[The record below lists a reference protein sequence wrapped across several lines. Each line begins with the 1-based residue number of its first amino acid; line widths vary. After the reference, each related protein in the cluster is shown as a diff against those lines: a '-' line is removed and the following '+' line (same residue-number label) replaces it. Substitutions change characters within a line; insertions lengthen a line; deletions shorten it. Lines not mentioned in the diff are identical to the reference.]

1 MLGRERV
8 SMDLKAVL
16 KDAQKNGRAVLAANF
31 YNLETLQGIAKAA
44 SELKSPVIL
53 QLTRGSIEYMGLNT
67 AVALARSVIYEYGL
81 QAWLHLD
88 HGDSIDLVQRC
99 LDAGFDSVMIDG
111 SEKPFVENINLTRK
125 VVELAKP
132 YGAMVEAEL
141 GYVPKLGQDDNKL
154 GFTEPDEAKKFV
166 RETKTDTLA
175 VAIGSAHGFYKQ
187 TPKLDLERLKQ
198 IHEAVDIPLV
208 LHGGS
213 GIPAEQLK
221 AAIKNGISKINVA
234 TETKN
239 AFMKSLAEE
248 MKENAEIDLRKVFP
262 KGIKAVKKL
271 IGEKLKIV
279 GNE

>member
-8 SMDLKAVL
+8 SKDLKAVL
-16 KDAQKNGRAVLAANF
+16 KEAQKSGRAVLAANF

-67 AVALARSVIYEYGL
+67 AVALARSVIYDYGL
-81 QAWLHLD
+81 RAWLHLD

-166 RETKTDTLA
+166 RETKTDALA

-262 KGIKAVKKL
+262 RGIEAVKKL

-279 GNE
+279 ENE

>member
-1 MLGRERV
+1 MLGREKV
-8 SMDLKAVL
+8 SMELKAVL
-16 KDAQKNGRAVLAANF
+16 KEAQKNGRAVLAANF

-67 AVALARSVIYEYGL
+67 AVALARSVIYDYGL

-141 GYVPKLGQDDNKL
+141 GYVPKLGQDNNKL
-154 GFTEPDEAKKFV
+154 GFTEPEEAKKFV

>member
-16 KDAQKNGRAVLAANF
+16 KEAQKNGRAVLAANF

-67 AVALARSVIYEYGL
+67 AVALARSVIYDYGL

-99 LDAGFDSVMIDG
+99 LDVGFDSVMIDG
-111 SEKPFVENINLTRK
+111 SERPFVENINLTRK

-166 RETKTDTLA
+166 RETKTDALA

-198 IHEAVDIPLV
+198 IREAVDIPLV

-221 AAIKNGISKINVA
+221 AAIKNGINKINVA

-262 KGIKAVKKL
+262 RGIEAVKKL

>member
-1 MLGRERV
+1 MLGREKV
-8 SMDLKAVL
+8 SMELKAVL

-67 AVALARSVIYEYGL
+67 AVALARSVIYDYGL

-187 TPKLDLERLKQ
+187 TPKLDLERLKK
-198 IHEAVDIPLV
+198 IHEAVEVPLV

-239 AFMKSLAEE
+239 AFMKSLAEV
-248 MKENAEIDLRKVFP
+248 MKENDEIDLRKVFP
-262 KGIKAVKKL
+262 KGIEAVKKL

-279 GNE
+279 ENE

>member
-67 AVALARSVIYEYGL
+67 AVALARSIIYEYGL

-248 MKENAEIDLRKVFP
+248 MKENAEIDLQKVFP

>member
-16 KDAQKNGRAVLAANF
+16 KEAQKNGRAVLAANF

-67 AVALARSVIYEYGL
+67 AVALARSVIYDYGL

-99 LDAGFDSVMIDG
+99 LDVGFDSVMIDG

-166 RETKTDTLA
+166 RETKTDALA

-198 IHEAVDIPLV
+198 IREAVDIPLV

-262 KGIKAVKKL
+262 KGIEAVKKL

>member
-16 KDAQKNGRAVLAANF
+16 KEAQKSGRAVLAANF

-44 SELKSPVIL
+44 SQLKSPVIL

-67 AVALARSVIYEYGL
+67 AVALARSVIYDYGL

-248 MKENAEIDLRKVFP
+248 MKENEEIDLRKVFP
-262 KGIKAVKKL
+262 RGIEAVKKL

-279 GNE
+279 ENE

>member
-67 AVALARSVIYEYGL
+67 AVALARSVIYDYGL

-262 KGIKAVKKL
+262 KGIEAVKKL

>member
-1 MLGRERV
+1 LLGREKV
-8 SMDLKAVL
+8 FMDLKAVL
-16 KDAQKNGRAVLAANF
+16 KDAQKNGRAILAANF

-53 QLTRGSIEYMGLNT
+53 QLTRGSIDYIGLNV
-67 AVALARSVIYEYGL
+67 AVALARSVIYDYGL

-166 RETKTDTLA
+166 RETKTDALA

-262 KGIKAVKKL
+262 KGIEAVKKI

>member
-1 MLGRERV
+1 MMSSELNVVLRE
-8 SMDLKAVL
+8 
-16 KDAQKNGRAVLAANF
+16 AQIDGRAILAANF
-31 YNLETLQGIAKAA
+31 YNLETLQGIALAA
-44 SELKSPVIL
+44 AETKSAIIL
-53 QLTRGSIEYMGLNT
+53 QLTRGSIDYMGLNV
-67 AVALARSVIYEYGL
+67 AVALVRSVIYEYGL
-81 QAWLHLD
+81 LAWLHLD
-88 HGDSIDLVQRC
+88 HGDSISLVQRC

-132 YGAMVEAEL
+132 YGVMVEAEL

-166 RETKTDTLA
+166 RETKVDALA

-187 TPKLDLERLKQ
+187 MPKLDLERLRR
-198 IHEAVDIPLV
+198 IREAVEVPLV

-213 GIPAEQLK
+213 GIPKEQLK

-239 AFMKSLAEE
+239 AFMKSLAEV
-248 MKENAEIDLRKVFP
+248 MKENDEIDLRKVFP
-262 KGIKAVKKL
+262 RGIEAVKKL

-279 GNE
+279 ENE

>member
-67 AVALARSVIYEYGL
+67 AVALARSVIYDYGL

-99 LDAGFDSVMIDG
+99 LDVGFDSVMIDG

-166 RETKTDTLA
+166 RETKTDALA

-198 IHEAVDIPLV
+198 IREAVDIPLV

-262 KGIKAVKKL
+262 RGIEAVKKL

>member
-1 MLGRERV
+1 MLGREKV
-8 SMDLKAVL
+8 FMDLKAVL
-16 KDAQKNGRAVLAANF
+16 KDAQKNGRAILAANF

-67 AVALARSVIYEYGL
+67 AVALARSVIYDYGL

-166 RETKTDTLA
+166 RETKTDALA

-262 KGIKAVKKL
+262 KGIEAVKKL

-279 GNE
+279 GNG